1 MSNGRMNPPRGPQG
15 PGAYGPGPEGD
26 GGVPGRRGRIGALEE
41 TTTQFEIPV
50 GYGAYYGPPQP
61 YPPQSSA
68 GLSRDTLVR
77 IVIWVIPL
85 IFMAGTLYISIQTTM
100 ARQEAQEERL
110 RQVSDRVTT
119 MASDQRVLQEHIAAL
134 RTAGDRIQPQFD
146 ELREQ
151 LIALRT
157 DIAAIREKLGIA
169 ASRSR

>member
-1 MSNGRMNPPRGPQG
+1 
-15 PGAYGPGPEGD
+15 
-26 GGVPGRRGRIGALEE
+26 
-41 TTTQFEIPV
+41 
-50 GYGAYYGPPQP
+50 
-61 YPPQSSA
+61 
-68 GLSRDTLVR
+68 VR